1 MIKRD
6 RQSALFGLSA
16 LSKTLH
22 VEHLR
27 GVVENVNGTGVTI
40 LVARVSQFI
49 FSLIADGV
57 QDGDE
62 KTFECSCDAHAISK
76 SARYAPINPITGAH
90 FTRRLDIHTVSYR
103 TKLEQPIAY
112 VIDFS

>member
-1 MIKRD
+1 MIKCKRSILLVF
-6 RQSALFGLSA
+6 SAEP
-16 LSKTLH
+16 KTLH
-22 VEHLR
+22 VEHFR
-27 GVVENVNGTGVTI
+27 RVMEDVDRSIERIVKGVDRI
-40 LVARVSQFI
+40 MSLLVAGS
-49 FSLIADGV
+49 V

-62 KTFECSCDAHAISK
+62 KTFECSCDAHAISN
-76 SARYAPINPITGAH
+76 SARYAPVNPITGAH

>member
-1 MIKRD
+1 MRD
-6 RQSALFGLSA
+6 RVRNALLVLQPVSNAFCVKDFRRVMEDVDRSIERIV
-16 LSKTLH
+16 K
-22 VEHLR
+22 
-27 GVVENVNGTGVTI
+27 GVDRI
-40 LVARVSQFI
+40 MSLLVVGS
-49 FSLIADGV
+49 V

-62 KTFECSCDAHAISK
+62 KTFECSCDAHDISN